1 MLENMIMIKSKFTK
15 SLQQIIA
22 PLFLSVLI
30 ACGGGGESS
39 GVTEI
44 INRAP
49 SAVFTANPNPALVGQ
64 TVSFDSSN
72 SSDPDTGNTLSFSW
86 DFGDGNTSNQQL
98 PNHAFESAG
107 TFDVVLTVSDNLG
120 LASTPFQLSISVSEA
135 EQNSAP
141 TASFTVSSNP
151 VEVGDTVSFDGSG
164 SSDPDANDVISYQWD
179 FGDGNTS
186 QAMRPN
192 HAFTASG
199 TYSVS
204 LVVTDN
210 HSLASSP
217 ISVNVVVEDTNTNN
231 RPTASFSVSSASVDV
246 NEEINFDSS
255 ASFDPEGSSLTY
267 AWSFGDGG
275 SSQLAQP
282 TYSYAAEGS
291 YTASLVVSDDQ
302 GLSSDPFQ
310 ISITVNDPGSENN
323 APTASFSVT
332 PNPVEVNVN
341 ASFNSD
347 DSFDPDTGDTL
358 TYSWQFGDGNNSQ
371 EQNPTHSYTAVGTY
385 VAVLIVTDNHGLAS
399 EQVQVSVVVQDS
411 NANVAPTASFTVSPN
426 PVEANA
432 TANFNSDASSD
443 PDPGDT
449 LTYSW
454 QFGDGSSSVE
464 QNPSH
469 AYTTEG
475 TYVAELTVT
484 DNHGLA
490 SDPFSL
496 SVDVTAAGQYSGQ
509 PEPWP
514 TPRDLNI
521 IWFGASTTSHT
532 GSSSTPS
539 YNIPRLVEQIY
550 EMSLSAGEVNNGEM
564 VENTAGGTP
573 LSSWLAS
580 SAFNAVENGPS
591 NGGNWDYVIS
601 TAIKSAE
608 GTGPGPSL
616 EQATESVYEALKRV
630 KDSTKADIFVNYPVP
645 RLNGFY
651 SVDIDSEGILTRYEC
666 IHTLGRDAATD
677 ILNGPTGL
685 AMDTVYRS
693 LPNAE
698 LIARLKTYDNFPSNF
713 PENFDEDPNI
723 FIYDVN
729 PSIDPQH
736 YAQPGSYFVANIFA
750 TYLYGINPIGQP
762 LTSFTGLCA
771 SQPNN
776 SLCAISDNMRLFLQA
791 VAYDGVYR
799 YRLGERPQRNGE
811 PVGCAEGDKITID
824 GVGEE
829 AYLDDLFGG

>member
-1 MLENMIMIKSKFTK
+1 MIMIKSKFNK
-15 SLQQIIA
+15 SLQQFIG
-22 PLFLSVLI
+22 PFVLTMLI

-39 GVTEI
+39 RVTEI
-44 INRAP
+44 VNRAP

-64 TVSFDSSN
+64 TVNFDSSN

-86 DFGDGNTSNQQL
+86 DFGDGNTSSQQL
-98 PNHAFESAG
+98 PSHAFDSAG

-120 LASTPFQLSISVSEA
+120 LASTPFQISLSVSET
-135 EQNSAP
+135 EQNNAP

-151 VEVGDTVSFDGSG
+151 AEVGDTVSFDGTG

-186 QAMRPN
+186 QAAQPT
-192 HAFTASG
+192 HSFATSG

-204 LVVTDN
+204 LVVSDN
-210 HSLASSP
+210 HGLASSP
-217 ISVNVVVEDTNTNN
+217 MSIDLVVEDTSTNN
-231 RPTASFSVSSASVDV
+231 APTASFNVSASNVDV
-246 NEEINFDSS
+246 NENISFDSS

-267 AWSFGDGG
+267 AWTFGDGG
-275 SSQLAQP
+275 ASQVAQP
-282 TYSYAAEGS
+282 TYSYSAEGS
-291 YTASLVVSDDQ
+291 YTVSLVVSDTE
-302 GLSSDPFQ
+302 GLSSVPFQ
-310 ISITVNDPGSENN
+310 VTITVNDPGSENN

-332 PNPVEVNVN
+332 PNPVEINAN

-347 DSFDPDTGDTL
+347 DSFDPDAGDSL
-358 TYSWQFGDGNNSQ
+358 IYSWQFGDGNSSQ
-371 EQNPTHSYTAVGTY
+371 AQNPTHSYTAEGTY
-385 VAVLIVTDNHGLAS
+385 VAALIVTDNHGLAS
-399 EQVQVSVVVQDS
+399 EEVQVSVVVQDS
-411 NANVAPTASFTVSPN
+411 DANTAPTASFSVSPN
-426 PVEANA
+426 PVEENA
-432 TANFNSDASSD
+432 TANFNSDGSSD
-443 PDPGDT
+443 PDSGDT

-464 QNPSH
+464 QTPSH
-469 AYTTEG
+469 AYTAEG
-475 TYVAELTVT
+475 TYIAELVVT

-490 SDPFSL
+490 SDAFSV
-496 SVDVTAAGQYSGQ
+496 SVEVTAAGQYSGQ

-539 YNIPRLVEQIY
+539 YNIPQLVEQIY
-550 EMSLSAGEVNNGEM
+550 EMSLSVGEVNNGVM
-564 VENTAGGTP
+564 VENTDGGTP
-573 LSSWLAS
+573 LSTWLQS
-580 SAFNAVENGPS
+580 SAFNAIENGPS
-591 NGGNWDYVIS
+591 GGGNWDYVVA
-601 TAIKSAE
+601 TAVKSAE

-616 EQATESVYEALKRV
+616 AQASESVYEALKRV
-630 KDSTKADIFVNYPVP
+630 KDSSRADIFVNHPVT

-666 IHTLGRDAATD
+666 LHTLGREVATD
-677 ILNGPTGL
+677 IVNGPTGL
-685 AMDTVYRS
+685 AMDIVYQD

-698 LIARLKTYDNFPSNF
+698 LIARLKTYENFPSDF
-713 PENFDEDPNI
+713 PEDFDENPNI

-729 PSIDPQH
+729 PNIDPAH

-771 SQPNN
+771 SQPSS

-811 PVGCAEGDKITID
+811 PVSCEEGDKITID
-824 GVGEE
+824 GLGED